1 MIFFNTNSTA
11 SKSISFFLAFVLI
24 FNSFLL
30 IGVLNAQPARAILG
44 AGDVVFDPAALAQ
57 SVKNFVVDK
66 AKWAWD
72 KIQAGATKAYQ
83 TISTAFDAWKKSDSI
98 LSKVSYALMY
108 ITINIM
114 LTRMT
119 QNIVGWL
126 DGGAKGS
133 PKIFQD
139 FGQDF
144 EDAADLAGG
153 AVIGGLLGLNNGELC
168 DPNFLKVRLTIGL
181 DELRAPTFAEKFKC
195 SFTGGIKNLKAF
207 KDDFQ
212 AGGWRSWVQLGRS
225 ENNNLGGYLTAQREI
240 REEQIKKTREVQ
252 AQIVSGSGLKPQQ
265 VCRITKGLAY
275 VDELG
280 FTGTKESSKDT
291 SVRGRLSLGSKMKDV
306 MGDYGYSNLAEFKS
320 FWKFRGGDF
329 ACKIETPAS
338 AIAELSS
345 KILTAPFDG
354 LNDSL
359 QAAATNLGKDAPAIF
374 RPYLNAI
381 TTSAINLL
389 IRKEKGLVSGIF
401 DRGKTRNFKRQSS
414 DIFKRTTTD
423 TLSNKKLLGSAMTL
437 RDQLLQSM
445 LDFSLFSGT
454 LASFL
459 EKKSILLQRP
469 ILVSELSHK
478 GILWSTGFDSGAAN
492 IWLPSKDNKP
502 YPQDPTKGTSSKQDL
517 EIAERTKKVVDGKS
531 ANGFPTLPI
540 AGTMNMAGEVCGAFT
555 QKSDSPRLSDAS
567 YEISKHIGYV
577 ALAPIGTTTKI
588 GDIYDGGTTE
598 GFFNNISAFDGYF
611 GAVPTYKNSRV
622 RIITFSDAGL
632 FDKDGNPIPDRFV
645 RENLTT
651 GKITT
656 FIDNGYG
663 INEITVGPVPTTPDP
678 QIIYTGELAK
688 IGSQDSKVQS
698 KMASTGDPNNTSGS
712 IYYID
717 GNSNPAYLVGGS
729 NWSLLKSDSFSGPSR
744 SYQGSGYRSVR
755 LPNPITGIRIQTNG
769 SDGGA
774 CTVTL
779 PFSFTGGVGH
789 RNSYVSMA
797 LSGVFSQNIS
807 GGGGGNATADFVFSS
822 VPDGTV
828 GIGTPKASVKA
839 AGLTRVTGGIDL
851 YYYIAF
857 YDRSDK
863 CRVEILTGDGP
874 DFLGIPAYTREAPY
888 NIKYFSPILEG
899 ATASIENKKR
909 EMVYMDF
916 LTSGT
921 SATIESY
928 LDLVNKG
935 DEPVSLKDG
944 AHKDSTENLNPFK
957 MKMLQF
963 FPEVSELQDEFITKM
978 RVLTGYTQKGEKSNL
993 SSLAEQIGAIP
1004 DDDQKY
1010 LSVSDVLIKY
1020 DDLSNLYQD
1029 LFIGISSEE
1038 TLEGLDPDYSI
1049 LNPTETNIKL
1059 SLIGQ
1064 RCPTVPPSATSTPE
1078 LLKGCGDFEP
1088 TRFYTAA
1095 DKLAG
1100 KIPRGLSVG
1109 DPVPGS
1115 GEYNMAKKFV
1125 FKEDNKTGFTTNPF
1139 TGSRS
1144 SVLAGILNIDEMTQ
1158 QLTTLPP
1165 DSNIIKLLRLRQILE
1180 QLQVTPKE
1188 ITIPGKTTIIKP
1200 NPLFGV
1206 DLIQVDLRNYPE
1218 IEEFLNTTATV
1229 NIGTAANPVIVP
1241 EFPDDGN
1248 PNTGDPYATAKKL
1261 VELYG
1266 FTSAKEAYPQIST
1279 DIDNIFPEI
1288 ITQVQDKLKEVFLKR
1303 IELELERARLT
1314 AQKRLLDFIYFAED
1328 LSPAIQVQVP
1338 KNFVSFGEGV
1348 EMKLSKEVD
1357 TVVVRVVSSELAKS
1371 ISDGGLAMI
1380 PSDDNCMSL
1389 SGEKINI
1396 LDGGTS
1402 CKDNPEFDLR
1412 GFKVLPWDGFSTNS
1426 VMDLRKG
1433 TPSDSET
1440 VVKAVSIRKFI
1451 MAGIRKKIEKFNK
1464 MMGVNVNSI
1473 EFKDSL
1479 QNYILT
1485 QNEKGEIP
1493 VEEWDKKIE
1502 NGLHDVNVLFTGLYS
1517 QKMDA
1522 DNKPG
1527 IRLSPTPDDLTGK
1540 DIYTDIK
1547 TRMTKMA
1554 DNFSL
1559 LQGEFEKIKED
1570 FTSTGANTV
1579 AVYKN
1584 DIEEINKLL
1593 KVLEQNQ
1600 RSALACIDQSVRG
1613 PSGDL
1618 LTILLTG
1625 GGSLLGFIPG
1635 FAVLGPLGIF
1645 GGAIIGGYFSRKARK
1660 KARKKANKAA
1670 KRCADSATRYNKAAI
1685 ELSNKFICGGL

>member
-1 MIFFNTNSTA
+1 MIFSNTNSTA
-11 SKSISFFLAFVLI
+11 TKSISFFLAFILI

-30 IGVLNAQPARAILG
+30 IGILRAQPAQAILG

-66 AKWAWD
+66 AKIVWD
-72 KIQAGATKAYQ
+72 KLQAASTRAYQ
-83 TISTAFDAWKKSDSI
+83 AVSTAFDAWSKSDSI

-144 EDAADLAGG
+144 EDAVDLAGG

-181 DELRAPTFAEKFKC
+181 DELRAPTFEERFKC
-195 SFTGGIKNLKAF
+195 SFTGGIKNIKAF
-207 KDDFQ
+207 KEDFQ
-212 AGGWRSWVQLGRS
+212 AGGWKSWVRFGRS
-225 ENNNLGGYLTAQREI
+225 ENNNLGNYLIAQREI
-240 REEQIKKTREVQ
+240 RKEQVKKTREVQ

-265 VCRITKGLAY
+265 VCRVTKGLAY

-291 SVRGRLSLGSKMKDV
+291 SVKGRLSLGSKMKDI

-338 AIAELSS
+338 AIAELSA

-359 QAAATNLGKDAPAIF
+359 QAAAANLGKDAPAIF

-389 IRKEKGLVSGIF
+389 IRKEKGLVSGVF
-401 DRGKTRNFKRQSS
+401 NRGKTRNFKRQSS

-423 TLSNKKLLGSAMTL
+423 SLSNKKLLGSAMTL

-459 EKKSILLQRP
+459 EKKNILFKRP
-469 ILVSELSHK
+469 ILVSEISHS
-478 GILWSTGFDSGAAN
+478 GPVWSIGFGSGTKN
-492 IWLPSKDNKP
+492 IWLPNSKYPENPTKKTSMLQDDKIAAKTKEVIDNK
-502 YPQDPTKGTSSKQDL
+502 
-517 EIAERTKKVVDGKS
+517 S
-531 ANGFPTLPI
+531 AKGFPTLPV
-540 AGTMNMAGEVCGAFT
+540 AGTMNLAGEVCGAFT
-555 QKSDSPRLSDAS
+555 QKSNSLSSIATS
-567 YEISKHIGYV
+567 YEISKHIGFV
-577 ALAPIGTTTKI
+577 NLNT
-588 GDIYDGGTTE
+588 GDIYDGGTTK
-598 GFFNNISAFDGYF
+598 GFFKNFPAFDRYLTPLIP
-611 GAVPTYKNSRV
+611 ASRNSEV
-622 RIITFSDAGL
+622 RIIAFSDAGL
-632 FDKDGNPIPDRFV
+632 FDDSGNPIPDRFV

-651 GKITT
+651 KKVTT

-663 INEITVGPVPTTPDP
+663 VNEIVVGPKPADSDP
-678 QIIYTGELAK
+678 QIIYTGELAR
-688 IGSQDSKVQS
+688 IGSQDSRVQS
-698 KMASTGDPNNTSGS
+698 KKANTGDKDNTRGS

-717 GNSNPAYLVGGS
+717 GYLDPSAAAIPTTYGSAINLGADNDSAYNSL
-729 NWSLLKSDSFSGPSR
+729 DSWGDAH
-744 SYQGSGYRSVR
+744 
-755 LPNPITGIRIQTNG
+755 NKNT
-769 SDGGA
+769 
-774 CTVTL
+774 C
-779 PFSFTGGVGH
+779 
-789 RNSYVSMA
+789 A
-797 LSGVFSQNIS
+797 LSDFGPKTDYWR
-807 GGGGGNATADFVFSS
+807 GNNGTDCTYKTKGDSS
-822 VPDGTV
+822 CKRDIFCGSFGNT
-828 GIGTPKASVKA
+828 
-839 AGLTRVTGGIDL
+839 
-851 YYYIAF
+851 
-857 YDRSDK
+857 DK
-863 CRVEILTGDGP
+863 I
-874 DFLGIPAYTREAPY
+874 GIPAYTREAPY
-888 NIKYFSPILEG
+888 NLKYFSPILEG
-899 ATASIENKKR
+899 ATATIENKKR
-909 EMVYMDF
+909 EIVYMDF
-916 LTSGT
+916 LSGV
-921 SATIESY
+921 ATPPTVKSY
-928 LDLVNKG
+928 LNLINDTGV
-935 DEPVSLKDG
+935 EPVSLKDG
-944 AHKDSTENLNPFK
+944 AHKDSVDNINPFK

-963 FPEVSELQDEFITKM
+963 FPEVSELQDEFVTKM
-978 RVLTGYTQKGEKSNL
+978 RVLTGYTQKGEKSYL
-993 SSLAEQIGAIP
+993 SSLADQIGAIP
-1004 DDDQKY
+1004 DDDENY
-1010 LSVSDVLIKY
+1010 LSVSDVLTRYNKLA
-1020 DDLSNLYQD
+1020 DLYQE

-1038 TLEGLDPDYSI
+1038 TLEGLDPDYRI
-1049 LNPTETNIKL
+1049 LNPNETNIKL

-1078 LLKGCGDFEP
+1078 LIKGCGDFEP
-1088 TRFYTAA
+1088 TQFYTAA

-1100 KIPRGLSVG
+1100 IIPRGLSIG

-1125 FKEDNKTGFTTNPF
+1125 FSEDKETGFTTNPF

-1144 SVLAGILNIDEMTQ
+1144 SVLAGVLNLDEMAQ

-1180 QLQVTPKE
+1180 QLQVVPKD
-1188 ITIPGKTTIIKP
+1188 ITFPGKISTTSP
-1200 NPLFGV
+1200 EALLGV

-1218 IEEFLNTTATV
+1218 IEEFLNSTATTTLLSGEV
-1229 NIGTAANPVIVP
+1229 VPAFVYTDKETKTTTITPYVTA
-1241 EFPDDGN
+1241 ED
-1248 PNTGDPYATAKKL
+1248 L
-1261 VELYG
+1261 VKLYG

-1314 AQKRLLDFIYFAED
+1314 AQERLLDFIYFAED

-1338 KNFVSFGEGV
+1338 KSFVSFSDGV
-1348 EMKLSKEVD
+1348 EMKLSNEAD
-1357 TVVVRVVSSELAKS
+1357 TVVIRVVSSELAKPTP
-1371 ISDGGLAMI
+1371 DGLDMVA
-1380 PSDDNCMSL
+1380 PNNCMSL
-1389 SGEKINI
+1389 SGEKINPI
-1396 LDGGTS
+1396 GTTP
-1402 CKDNPEFDLR
+1402 CKDTPEFKLR
-1412 GFKVLPWDGFSTNS
+1412 GFKVLPWDSFSIS
-1426 VMDLRKG
+1426 EVMDLSKD
-1433 TPSDSET
+1433 TKSDPET
-1440 VVKAVSIRKFI
+1440 ATKAVSIRKFI
-1451 MAGIRKKIEKFNK
+1451 MAGIRKKIEQFNK
-1464 MMGVNVNSI
+1464 MLGVNVNSI

-1479 QNYILT
+1479 QNYVLT
-1485 QNEKGEIP
+1485 QNDKGEVP
-1493 VEEWDKKIE
+1493 VEEWDKKIAD
-1502 NGLHDVNVLFTGLYS
+1502 GLHDINVLFTGIYS
-1517 QKMDA
+1517 QETGT
-1522 DNKPG
+1522 DNRPG
-1527 IRLSPTPDDLTGK
+1527 IRLSPTPDNLTGK

-1547 TRMTKMA
+1547 TRMTDMA

-1559 LQGEFEKIKED
+1559 LQEEFNKIKED
-1570 FTSTGANTV
+1570 FTSTGANTI

-1584 DIEEINKLL
+1584 DIEELNKLL
-1593 KVLEQNQ
+1593 KIMQQNE

-1613 PSGDL
+1613 SGGGL
-1618 LTILLTG
+1618 LTILLAG
-1625 GGSLLGFIPG
+1625 GGSLLGQISG
-1635 FAVLGPLGIF
+1635 YAVLGPMGLLGGF
-1645 GGAIIGGYFSRKARK
+1645 LIGGWLNRK
-1660 KARKKANKAA
+1660 KKKKMRKKANEAA